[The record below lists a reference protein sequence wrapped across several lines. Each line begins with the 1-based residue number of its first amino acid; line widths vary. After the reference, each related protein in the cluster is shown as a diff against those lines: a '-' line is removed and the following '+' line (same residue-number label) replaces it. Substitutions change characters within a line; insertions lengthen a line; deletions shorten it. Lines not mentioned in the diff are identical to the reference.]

1 MHRCE
6 GGSTTRQSRIQERE
20 RKKTEE
26 TPPDANG
33 ESGAL
38 AGEDGTDELYS
49 PPPPRGDG
57 TDSDGGRTMVMLRV
71 TVAAGAS
78 GGAVPGAAAAAEGEE
93 GEKEEY
99 LRSLPRPESGRGPA
113 TVSSQSWSRSPMLHA
128 A

>member
-1 MHRCE
+1 MGFRRSLLQLSPL
-6 GGSTTRQSRIQERE
+6 GVVA
-20 RKKTEE
+20 
-26 TPPDANG
+26 DANG

-93 GEKEEY
+93 GMGCCGT
-99 LRSLPRPESGRGPA
+99 RS
-113 TVSSQSWSRSPMLHA
+113 
-128 A
+128 